1 MDTFPVANPKIHRRS
16 PLAPEIMDVRPT
28 NLSRKDSLLR
38 VWSKGALKSWLL
50 PGGLLLIAAVL
61 VSRES
66 WLSITVS
73 IVDLYYY
80 AAFGAG
86 LLLAWRF
93 HNGRTL
99 SAVVVLL
106 LSNLAIQFFTKSPS
120 PTARPGLTALEAVS
134 FLLPVNIALIAS
146 GWERGFAFSSMA
158 PRFLLL
164 FVESVFVAMIC
175 SSPSAPGAS
184 LFHGALLNR
193 DWFSWTRIPQISWLA
208 FVVTLGILIYW
219 YATHRKVVESGL
231 AWALGSSFLAMNS
244 PVGGH
249 LARAYFA
256 TAAVILVASIIETS
270 YSMAYHDEL
279 TGLPARRAFNEA
291 SLGLELPY
299 AVAVVDID
307 HFKKFNDTYGHDIGD
322 DVLCLVAGRL
332 SGVTGGGKAFRI
344 GGEEFTILFPGKK
357 VEEVVEHVELL
368 RATIERSTFRL
379 RGSDRRTTQRGSD
392 RRKSPSSRRKNAARP
407 RQTSASSSTKELS
420 VTVSI
425 GVAGPDAKHSDMTS
439 VLKVADQALYR
450 AKESGRNRVEVGPV
464 QSVRTKKKAARTTS

>member
-1 MDTFPVANPKIHRRS
+1 M
-16 PLAPEIMDVRPT
+16 
-28 NLSRKDSLLR
+28 R
-38 VWSKGALKSWLL
+38 VWSKAALKSWLL
-50 PGGLLLIAAVL
+50 PGGLLLIAASL
-61 VSRES
+61 AAREN
-66 WLSITVS
+66 WLSVTVS

-80 AAFGAG
+80 AAFGAA

-93 HNGRTL
+93 HSGRII

-106 LSNLAIQFFTKSPS
+106 LSSLALEFFTKSPS
-120 PTARPGLTALEAVS
+120 PTSRPGLTALEVVS

-146 GWERGFAFSSMA
+146 GRERGFAFSSMA

-164 FVESVFVAMIC
+164 FIESVFVAMIC
-175 SSPSAPGAS
+175 SSPSAPGAY

-193 DWFSWTRIPQISWLA
+193 AWFSWTRIPQISWVA

-219 YATHRKVVESGL
+219 YATHRKAAESGF
-231 AWALGSSFLAMNS
+231 AWALSSAFLAMNS
-244 PVGGH
+244 TIGGP

-279 TGLPARRAFNEA
+279 TGLPSRRAFNEA
-291 SLGLELPY
+291 SLGLEIPY
-299 AVAVVDID
+299 TVAVVDID

-344 GGEEFTILFPGKK
+344 GGEEFTIVFPGKTA
-357 VEEVVEHVELL
+357 EETIEHAELL

-379 RGSDRRTTQRGSD
+379 RGTDRRTTPRGAD
-392 RRKSPSSRRKNAARP
+392 RRKSASAKKKSANRH
-407 RQTSASSSTKELS
+407 RQAPASPSTKELS

-425 GVAGPDAKHSDMTS
+425 GIATGDAKHNDLTS
-439 VLKVADQALYR
+439 VLKIADQALYH

-464 QSVRTKKKAARTTS
+464 ARAKAKKKAARTTA

>member
-1 MDTFPVANPKIHRRS
+1 MANLKIHRAS
-16 PLAPEIMDVRPT
+16 QHQAEIMEVRQLT
-28 NLSRKDSLLR
+28 SRKDLPVLR

-50 PGGLLLIAAVL
+50 PGGLLLVAAAL
-61 VSRES
+61 VVREN
-66 WLSITVS
+66 WLSATVS

-106 LSNLAIQFFTKSPS
+106 LSNLAIEFFTKSLS

-146 GWERGFAFSSMA
+146 GRERGFAFSSMA

-164 FVESVFVAMIC
+164 FIESVFVAMIC
-175 SSPSAPGAS
+175 SSPSAPGS
-184 LFHGALLNR
+184 NLFHGALLNR
-193 DWFSWTRIPQISWLA
+193 AWFSWTRIPQISWFA
-208 FVVTLGILIYW
+208 FIVTLGILIYW

-244 PVGGH
+244 PLGGH

-291 SLGLELPY
+291 ALGLELPY
-299 AVAVVDID
+299 VVAVIDID

-322 DVLCLVAGRL
+322 EVLCLVAGRL
-332 SGVTGGGKAFRI
+332 SGVTGGGNAFRI
-344 GGEEFTILFPGKK
+344 GGEEFTILFPGKT
-357 VEEVVEHVELL
+357 VEDTIEHVELL
-368 RATIERSTFRL
+368 RVTIERSTFRL
-379 RGSDRRTTQRGSD
+379 RGSDRRTIPRGAD
-392 RRKSPSSRRKNAARP
+392 RRKSASSKKKAAARP
-407 RQTSASSSTKELS
+407 KQTSAGAGAKELS

-425 GVAGPDAKHSDMTS
+425 GVAGPDAKHPDMNS
-439 VLKVADQALYR
+439 VLKVADQALYH
-450 AKESGRNRVEVGPV
+450 AKEGGRNRVEIGPV
-464 QSVRTKKKAARTTS
+464 TNARAKKKAARTTS

>member
-1 MDTFPVANPKIHRRS
+1 M
-16 PLAPEIMDVRPT
+16 
-28 NLSRKDSLLR
+28 R

-50 PGGLLLIAAVL
+50 PGGLLLIAAAL
-61 VSRES
+61 AAREN
-66 WLSITVS
+66 WLSVTVS

-80 AAFGAG
+80 AAFGAA

-93 HNGRTL
+93 HAGRIL
-99 SAVVVLL
+99 SALVVLL
-106 LSNLAIQFFTKSPS
+106 LANLALEFFTKSPS
-120 PTARPGLTALEAVS
+120 PSSRPGLTALEIVS

-146 GWERGFAFSSMA
+146 GRERGFAFSSMA

-164 FVESVFVAMIC
+164 FIESVFVAMIC
-175 SSPSAPGAS
+175 SSPSAPGAY
-184 LFHGALLNR
+184 LFHGALLDR
-193 DWFSWTRIPQISWLA
+193 AWFSWTRIPQVSWLA

-219 YATHRKVVESGL
+219 YATHRKAAESGL
-231 AWALGSSFLAMNS
+231 AWALSSAFLGMNS

-279 TGLPARRAFNEA
+279 TGLPSRRAFNEA
-291 SLGLELPY
+291 SLGLEIPY
-299 AVAVVDID
+299 TIAVVDID

-344 GGEEFTILFPGKK
+344 GGEEFTILFPGKTAQDTI
-357 VEEVVEHVELL
+357 EHAELL
-368 RATIERSTFRL
+368 RATIERSTFTF
-379 RGSDRRTTQRGSD
+379 RGSDRRTTQRGVD
-392 RRKSPSSRRKNAARP
+392 RRKVASAKKKSALRHRQALVSS
-407 RQTSASSSTKELS
+407 TTKELS

-425 GVAGPDAKHSDMTS
+425 GLATADAKHNDLTS
-439 VLKVADQALYR
+439 VLKMADQALYH

-464 QSVRTKKKAARTTS
+464 ATARPKKKAARTTS

>member
-1 MDTFPVANPKIHRRS
+1 M
-16 PLAPEIMDVRPT
+16 
-28 NLSRKDSLLR
+28 R

-50 PGGLLLIAAVL
+50 PGGLLLIAAAL
-61 VSRES
+61 AAREN
-66 WLSITVS
+66 WLSVTFS

-93 HNGRTL
+93 HSGRIL
-99 SAVVVLL
+99 SALVVLL
-106 LSNLAIQFFTKSPS
+106 LSNLALEFFTKSPS
-120 PTARPGLTALEAVS
+120 PASRPGLTALEVVS

-146 GWERGFAFSSMA
+146 GRERGFAFSSMA

-164 FVESVFVAMIC
+164 FIESVFVAMIC
-175 SSPSAPGAS
+175 SSPSAPGAF

-193 DWFSWTRIPQISWLA
+193 AWFSWTRIPQISWLA

-219 YATHRKVVESGL
+219 YVTHRKAAESGL
-231 AWALGSSFLAMNS
+231 AWALGSAFLAMNS
-244 PVGGH
+244 PLGGH

-256 TAAVILVASIIETS
+256 TAAVILVASIIEAS

-279 TGLPARRAFNEA
+279 TGLPSRRAFNEA
-291 SLGLELPY
+291 SLGLEIPY
-299 AVAVVDID
+299 TIAVVDID

-344 GGEEFTILFPGKK
+344 GGEEFTVLFTGKTAQDT
-357 VEEVVEHVELL
+357 VEHAELL

-379 RGSDRRTTQRGSD
+379 RGSDRRTTARGAD
-392 RRKSPSSRRKNAARP
+392 RRKSASAKKK
-407 RQTSASSSTKELS
+407 SASRHKQAQVGSVTKELS

-425 GVAGPDAKHSDMTS
+425 GLATADARHNDLTS
-439 VLKVADQALYR
+439 VLKIADQALYH
-450 AKESGRNRVEVGPV
+450 AKESGRNRVEIGPV
-464 QSVRTKKKAARTTS
+464 TTARPKKKAARTTS